1 MKQNQVLLNAIGQTV
16 KGGKKVEYTD
26 SNRLMF
32 QLLSPGDLLL
42 LIHSISCLT
51 NYTMITEQYT
61 RRTSYKKD
69 GLVIKLL
76 NLSESFQ
83 CVKKMALFLPGVI
96 TIVTKAEHVTWWR
109 TAYY

>member
-1 MKQNQVLLNAIGQTV
+1 
-16 KGGKKVEYTD
+16 
-26 SNRLMF
+26 
-32 QLLSPGDLLL
+32 
-42 LIHSISCLT
+42 
-51 NYTMITEQYT
+51 MITEQYT
-61 RRTSYKKD
+61 RRTSYKND

-96 TIVTKAEHVTWWR
+96 IIVTKAEHVTWWR

>member
-1 MKQNQVLLNAIGQTV
+1 
-16 KGGKKVEYTD
+16 
-26 SNRLMF
+26 
-32 QLLSPGDLLL
+32 
-42 LIHSISCLT
+42 
-51 NYTMITEQYT
+51 MITEQYT
-61 RRTSYKKD
+61 RRTVYKKD

-83 CVKKMALFLPGVI
+83 CVTNMALFLPGVI